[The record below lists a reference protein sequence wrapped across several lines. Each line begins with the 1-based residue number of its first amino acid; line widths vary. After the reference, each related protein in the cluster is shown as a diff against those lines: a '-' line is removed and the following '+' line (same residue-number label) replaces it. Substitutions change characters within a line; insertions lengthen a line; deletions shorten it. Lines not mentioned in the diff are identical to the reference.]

1 MQSLRR
7 RSGARRGL
15 SLSPAQ
21 VTPKHQRGAEDV
33 DDVTPERVLQ
43 PVPLNVA
50 DADVALTWLWLS
62 GSEPRS
68 PGEAHLWSYERDD
81 RDGNFAGESP
91 RADGEGGKAEKP
103 ELSVVTV

>member
-1 MQSLRR
+1 M
-7 RSGARRGL
+7 
-15 SLSPAQ
+15 
-21 VTPKHQRGAEDV
+21 TPKHQRGAEDV

-50 DADVALTWLWLS
+50 DADVALAL
-62 GSEPRS
+62 S
-68 PGEAHLWSYERDD
+68 PGEAHLWSYDRDD

-103 ELSVVTV
+103 ELSVVTD